1 MWVHIISFFVFW
13 IVQVRPCTRVSFALW
28 NSRSVPRGSQPVSGP
43 AIRRAVGYPGTGLRA
58 APRQRVRPPRAFP
71 LRANPEAGAAL
82 GFSLGLQNAP
92 QQPRSGNL
100 EIKTTNKPY
109 SSHACRAHSTGRWAR
124 SQVDGDWAGGPGGHF
139 RFGARGRGL
148 CGQGSLLIG
157 GFQTWKPEIKPRQRT
172 TSCRTVS

>member
-1 MWVHIISFFVFW
+1 MFSD

-28 NSRSVPRGSQPVSGP
+28 NSRSVPRGSQPVSGL

-58 APRQRVRPPRAFP
+58 TPTQRVRPPRAFP

-109 SSHACRAHSTGRWAR
+109 SSHACRAHSTGPLGEVTGRRRPGRRAWGAFPVWGER
-124 SQVDGDWAGGPGGHF
+124 EGPVWSGVPPYWWISNLKAGNKTQ
-139 RFGARGRGL
+139 AADNKL
-148 CGQGSLLIG
+148 QNGQLAT
-157 GFQTWKPEIKPRQRT
+157 FATA
-172 TSCRTVS
+172 